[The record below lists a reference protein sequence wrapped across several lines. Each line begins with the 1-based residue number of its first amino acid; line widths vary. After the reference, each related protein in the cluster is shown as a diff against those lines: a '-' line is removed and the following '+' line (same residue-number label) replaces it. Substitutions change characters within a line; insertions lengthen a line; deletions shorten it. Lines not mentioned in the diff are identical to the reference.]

1 MYNKAIIIIKICIQ
15 IHIYIAII
23 SFLFLPVARNIK
35 NSKSSIISLSHKTVT
50 TKLVHNLSVMIQWVN
65 MYDEL
70 VSASREPVR

>member
-1 MYNKAIIIIKICIQ
+1 MCIIKR

-23 SFLFLPVARNIK
+23 SFLFLFLPVARNIK

-50 TKLVHNLSVMIQWVN
+50 TKLVHNLSVMIQWAN